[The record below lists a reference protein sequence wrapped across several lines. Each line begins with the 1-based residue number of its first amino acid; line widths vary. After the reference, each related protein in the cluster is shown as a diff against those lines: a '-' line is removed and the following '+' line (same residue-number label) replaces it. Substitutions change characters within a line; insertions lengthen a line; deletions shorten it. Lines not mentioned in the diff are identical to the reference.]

1 MSVYDWKDVPK
12 WVKFVA
18 TDLNKV
24 VYGYE
29 NKPYVI
35 LDQMFVGGNY
45 IKLKL
50 KPCEIYHWKD
60 SIEERP
66 SV

>member
-18 TDLNKV
+18 TDLNEV

-35 LDQMFVGGNY
+35 LDKMFVGGNY

>member
-18 TDLNKV
+18 TDSNEV

-50 KPCEIYHWKD
+50 KAIKTYNK
-60 SIEERP
+60 SY
-66 SV
+66 